1 MKALMIA
8 ASAAAMALAATAAHA
23 QATEG
28 GMYGSIGYAATDR
41 DDANLSA
48 IQGRFG
54 VKLHPMFGIEGEG
67 AIGIG
72 DEDIGAD
79 TTVKLDRQLAAYGV
93 GFLPV
98 GDRFE
103 VLGRVGYGNTQIS
116 VEGPLVEGDADANS
130 WNYGVGGQFW
140 VTGNDAV
147 RADWTRHNFDEDD
160 DAEDADLDVWSV
172 SYVRRF

>member
-8 ASAAAMALAATAAHA
+8 ASAAAMALGASAA
-23 QATEG
+23 QAQEG

-41 DDANLSA
+41 EDANLSA

-54 VKLHPMFGIEGEG
+54 VRLHPMIGIEGEG

-72 DEDIGAD
+72 DDDVAPGVTA
-79 TTVKLDRQLAAYGV
+79 KLDHQLAIYGV
-93 GFLPV
+93 GFVPL
-98 GDRFE
+98 GERFE
-103 VLGRVGYGNTQIS
+103 LLGRVGLGNTKVS
-116 VEGPLVEGDADANS
+116 VETPLGDADEDANS

-140 VTGNDAV
+140 FTGNDAV

-160 DAEDADLDVWSV
+160 ADGDLDVWSV
-172 SYVRRF
+172 AYVRRF

>member
-8 ASAAAMALAATAAHA
+8 ASAAAMAFAASAA
-23 QATEG
+23 QAQEG

-48 IQGRFG
+48 VQGRFG
-54 VKLHPMFGIEGEG
+54 VKLHPNFGIEGEG

-72 DEDIGAD
+72 DEDIGPD
-79 TTVKLDRQLAAYGV
+79 TTVKLDHQLAAYGV
-93 GFLPV
+93 GFVPLTPQ
-98 GDRFE
+98 FE
-103 VLGRVGYGNTQIS
+103 VLGRLGYGNTKIS
-116 VEGPLVEGDADANS
+116 VDSPFGEGDADANS
-130 WNYGVGGQFW
+130 WNYGAGAQFW
-140 VTGNDAV
+140 FTGNDAV
-147 RADWTRHNFDEDD
+147 RADWTRHNFDDED

>member
-8 ASAAAMALAATAAHA
+8 ASAAALSLGATSALAQA
-23 QATEG
+23 QEG

-67 AIGIG
+67 AIGID
-72 DEDIGAD
+72 DEDIGAGA
-79 TTVKLDRQLAAYGV
+79 TVKLDHQLAAYGV
-93 GFLPV
+93 GFVPL
-98 GDRFE
+98 GDQFE
-103 VLGRVGYGNTQIS
+103 VLGRLGYGNTQIS
-116 VEGPLVEGDADANS
+116 VESPFGDADADANS
-130 WNYGVGGQFW
+130 WNYGVGAQFW
-140 VTGNDAV
+140 FTGADAV
-147 RADWTRHNFDEDD
+147 RADWTRHNFDED
-160 DAEDADLDVWSV
+160 ENDADLDVWSV